1 MSHYIELIKNRMKS
15 ELSCAAH
22 NIDHVMRVYQLC
34 QSIAK
39 TEKNVNMAVLEPAA
53 LLHDIARV
61 IESNDI
67 TGQTDHA
74 LLGSEMAVAILNEIG
89 YPETHIDEI
98 AHCIASHRY
107 RSGNTPKTIEAKILF
122 DADKLD
128 IIGSVGI
135 ARTFMLAGQ
144 YGQRITASSSES
156 YQADNIV
163 DNGRIKDVSKHS
175 PLIEFECKFK
185 NIPSRLFTSKG
196 KEIGLERLVYM
207 QTFFNRLDL
216 EMAGKI

>member
-1 MSHYIELIKNRMKS
+1 MTD

-34 QSIAK
+34 QLIAE
-39 TEKNVNMAVLEPAA
+39 TESNVNMAILEPAA

-61 IESNDI
+61 LESKDQ

-74 LLGSEMAVAILNEIG
+74 LVGSQMAVAILKEID
-89 YPETHIDEI
+89 YPEAYIEPI

-107 RSGNTPKTIEAKILF
+107 RSDNVPKTIEAKILF

-128 IIGSVGI
+128 VIGSIGI

-144 YGQRITASSSES
+144 YGQRLTADFSH
-156 YQADNIV
+156 DNVV
-163 DNGRIKDVSKHS
+163 DNGRLKDVSKHS
-175 PLIEFECKFK
+175 PLMEYDYKFK
-185 NIPSRLFTSKG
+185 KIPDRLFTPMG
-196 KEIGLERLVYM
+196 KAIGIRRLAYMRSFFERLAS
-207 QTFFNRLDL
+207 
-216 EMAGKI
+216 EMAGEI